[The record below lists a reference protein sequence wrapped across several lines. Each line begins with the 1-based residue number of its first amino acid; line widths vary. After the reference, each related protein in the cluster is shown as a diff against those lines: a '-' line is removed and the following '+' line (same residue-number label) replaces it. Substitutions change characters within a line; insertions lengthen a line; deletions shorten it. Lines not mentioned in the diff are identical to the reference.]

1 MTAGTEVLKA
11 PKTHHTG
18 VWLLVATIVLLV
30 ALATLAVVRLTS
42 EPSAVPRP
50 NPAAT
55 AEFGYVGDVIAT
67 DTDGVSRPCVRW
79 GECEE
84 FARPPKAGTMT
95 GGMVAGGMVDKR
107 ACLRLGECRGFRT

>member
-30 ALATLAVVRLTS
+30 AVATTFAVVRLMS

-55 AEFGYVGDVIAT
+55 AEFGYVGGVIAT
-67 DTDGVSRPCVRW
+67 DMDGVSRPCVRW

-95 GGMVAGGMVDKR
+95 GSMVDKR
-107 ACLRLGECRGFRT
+107 ACLRLGECAGFTGHT